1 MSGAVEWN
9 RAAQVYI
16 HTAILGALMSSCS
29 FWAVEVSLPTG
40 SASRHQQPRG
50 KGSIGTTTC
59 AMESIYMAAWVHA
72 MRALHAPQVSPEHT
86 AASIGRLSHSRAKG
100 VALCRACNEH
110 LVNSFT
116 HVTAQS
122 CITFHRGHLP
132 AAPPPMSAM
141 RPAPRVSSPR
151 ADYCAC
157 SLQVPKGFL
166 YKKITLCM

>member
-1 MSGAVEWN
+1 
-9 RAAQVYI
+9 
-16 HTAILGALMSSCS
+16 
-29 FWAVEVSLPTG
+29 
-40 SASRHQQPRG
+40 
-50 KGSIGTTTC
+50 
-59 AMESIYMAAWVHA
+59 

-116 HVTAQS
+116 HVAAQS

-166 YKKITLCM
+166 YKKITLPDDGKKLISANSDGFPIRNPRSAGHGVDGVRAALWRRLGSGCAAPCLTLAARHLSGRLLRR